1 MEKAEE
7 IPLPKGSDGARTEA
21 FGEYPRAVVSV
32 KLDIFEGPL
41 DLLLFLIK
49 RDEIDITDIPIA
61 TITAEYLSM
70 LKLLDSCDLE
80 VAGEY
85 IVMAATLI
93 RIKAAMLLPR
103 DPESPDEEDPREE
116 LIQALLEYRKYKEA
130 SAELRAHEDSELEI
144 YARSDLAPGPLPSES
159 RFVMDATL
167 HDLLA
172 AFRDVLA
179 RVEPETFRRVEAE
192 DLTVE
197 QRIAQL
203 EDMLVRDDEVEFAA
217 LFLTLPTRWLI
228 IVTFLALLELARLRR
243 IRLVQARPFE
253 RILVARSEYW
263 SQDVEVV
270 E

>member
-1 MEKAEE
+1 MTRSTD
-7 IPLPKGSDGARTEA
+7 IPLPQGSNGARTEA
-21 FGEYPRAVVSV
+21 FDGGMSTAVSV

-49 RDEIDITDIPIA
+49 RDEIEITDIPIA
-61 TITAEYLSM
+61 KITNEYLA
-70 LKLLDSCDLE
+70 LLRLMEKCDLE

-93 RIKAAMLLPR
+93 RIKSAMLLPR
-103 DPESPDEEDPREE
+103 DPDAEEEEDPRDE
-116 LIQALLEYRKYKEA
+116 LVQALLEYRKFKEA
-130 SAELRAHEDSELEI
+130 SAGLKTREDVELEI
-144 YARSDLAPGPLPSES
+144 YSRSDLGLDAPPSQS

-167 HDLLA
+167 HDLLS

-179 RVEPETFRRVEAE
+179 RIEPETFHRIDAE

-203 EDMLVRDDEVEFAA
+203 EEVLDRQDELEFAS
-217 LFLTLPTRWLI
+217 LFMGLPTRWLI
-228 IVTFLALLELARLRR
+228 VVTFLAFLELARLRR
-243 IRLVQARPFE
+243 IVLIQARAFE
-253 RILVARSEYW
+253 PIIVTRTAEW
-263 SQDVEVV
+263 SREMAGA